1 MDRLLPRRATQRYV
15 PVRFAGYILQ
25 AVYRAL
31 ERTRQRRALN
41 GLSDAMLRDIGLT
54 RRDVARE
61 TAKPFW
67 QR

>member
-1 MDRLLPRRATQRYV
+1 MDRLLPRRDVPGFV
-15 PVRFAGYILQ
+15 PVRFAGRILQ

-31 ERTRQRRALN
+31 ERARQRRALG

-54 RRDVARE
+54 RGDVARE

-67 QR
+67 R